1 MYATHAAIDNI
12 IFAPFMYA
20 FVIIAVLAL
29 AGKKRPASTP
39 AAPAPAPAPAPIV
52 PAPTTSAIVVAPAST
67 PVATIPIVST
77 PEPTAIVIAPKQTI
91 ATLITEAVQAPT
103 RPQLTQMDSK
113 TLACIFVDREEPV
126 KLPTPVN
133 TNKKGGKTKRNK
145 RSIKN
150 LIAEQVLA

>member
-1 MYATHAAIDNI
+1 
-12 IFAPFMYA
+12 MYA

-29 AGKKRPASTP
+29 AGKKRPVASTP

-103 RPQLTQMDSK
+103 RPQIDSK

-126 KLPTPVN
+126 KLSTPVN

>member
-29 AGKKRPASTP
+29 AGKKPAASATPAS
-39 AAPAPAPAPAPIV
+39 APAPAPAPAPT
-52 PAPTTSAIVVAPAST
+52 PAPTTSAIVVAPSST
-67 PVATIPIVST
+67 PVATIPIA

-91 ATLITEAVQAPT
+91 ATLITEAVQAPA

-126 KLPTPVN
+126 KLSTPVN

>member
-29 AGKKRPASTP
+29 AGKKPADSATPAS
-39 AAPAPAPAPAPIV
+39 APAPTPAPIA
-52 PAPTTSAIVVAPAST
+52 PAPTTSAIVVAPSST
-67 PVATIPIVST
+67 PVATIPIA

-91 ATLITEAVQAPT
+91 ATLITEAVQAPA

-126 KLPTPVN
+126 KLSTPVN

>member
-29 AGKKRPASTP
+29 AGKKPAASAPTQAPTP
-39 AAPAPAPAPAPIV
+39 APT
-52 PAPTTSAIVVAPAST
+52 PAPTTSAIVVAPA
-67 PVATIPIVST
+67 ST

-103 RPQLTQMDSK
+103 RPQLTQMDSR

-126 KLPTPVN
+126 KLSTPVN

>member
-29 AGKKRPASTP
+29 AGKKPAASATPAS
-39 AAPAPAPAPAPIV
+39 APAPTPAPIA

-77 PEPTAIVIAPKQTI
+77 PEPT
-91 ATLITEAVQAPT
+91 

-113 TLACIFVDREEPV
+113 TLACIFVDREEPI
-126 KLPTPVN
+126 KLSTPVN

>member
-29 AGKKRPASTP
+29 AGKKPADSATPAS
-39 AAPAPAPAPAPIV
+39 APAPTPAPIA
-52 PAPTTSAIVVAPAST
+52 PAPTTSAIVVAPA
-67 PVATIPIVST
+67 ST

-91 ATLITEAVQAPT
+91 ATLITEAVQAPA

-126 KLPTPVN
+126 KLSTPVN

>member
-29 AGKKRPASTP
+29 AGKKPAASATPAS
-39 AAPAPAPAPAPIV
+39 APAPAPAPAPT
-52 PAPTTSAIVVAPAST
+52 PAPTTSAIVVAPA
-67 PVATIPIVST
+67 ST

-91 ATLITEAVQAPT
+91 ATLITEAVQAPA
-103 RPQLTQMDSK
+103 RPQLTQIDSK

-126 KLPTPVN
+126 KLSTPVN

>member
-29 AGKKRPASTP
+29 AGKKPAASAPTP
-39 AAPAPAPAPAPIV
+39 APTSAPAPT

-67 PVATIPIVST
+67 PVATIPIA

-91 ATLITEAVQAPT
+91 ATLITEAVQAPA

-126 KLPTPVN
+126 KLSTPVN

>member
-29 AGKKRPASTP
+29 AGKKPAASAPTP
-39 AAPAPAPAPAPIV
+39 APT
-52 PAPTTSAIVVAPAST
+52 PAPTTSAIVVAPSST
-67 PVATIPIVST
+67 PVATIPIA
-77 PEPTAIVIAPKQTI
+77 PAPKQTI
-91 ATLITEAVQAPT
+91 ATLITEAVQAPA

-126 KLPTPVN
+126 KLSTPVN